1 MLLVILVLVDSSCY
15 VIAHD
20 GCPNRQPMMHA
31 LGIHSMS
38 YYSTSEAWPAPA
50 VLTSLTFWTQ
60 SHYRVPSPVQ
70 VLRLP
75 MSFFDAQPA
84 GRLLN
89 RFSKDTEAT
98 DVMVQETIAW
108 TVTSGCALALS
119 CSLFARAQKAA

>member
-1 MLLVILVLVDSSCY
+1 M
-15 VIAHD
+15 
-20 GCPNRQPMMHA
+20 
-31 LGIHSMS
+31 
-38 YYSTSEAWPAPA
+38 
-50 VLTSLTFWTQ
+50 
-60 SHYRVPSPVQ
+60 Q

-108 TVTSGCALALS
+108 TVTSGRELRSRYPRPLS
-119 CSLFARAQKAA
+119 ICHGRQGYGMTARATH